1 MKKMKRLLTAVIAAA
16 LVIATI
22 PTALAAGGIFS
33 DVPNGAWYA
42 DAVDYVYEHGIMN
55 GTSATTFS
63 PNTPMTRAMLVTVL
77 HRAAGSRPLPR
88 ERPSLTFLRVPTTRM
103 RWHGRVPTAS

>member
-1 MKKMKRLLTAVIAAA
+1 MTTMKKMKRLLTAVIAAA

-42 DAVDYVYEHGIMN
+42 DAVDYVYEHGIIFEHCSDKRCFSCAWHSANN
-55 GTSATTFS
+55 GVAFSDFRKSTAIDSAILFGI
-63 PNTPMTRAMLVTVL
+63 MA
-77 HRAAGSRPLPR
+77 
-88 ERPSLTFLRVPTTRM
+88 E
-103 RWHGRVPTAS
+103 

>member
-1 MKKMKRLLTAVIAAA
+1 MKKMKRLLTAVIATA

-55 GTSATTFS
+55 GTGDTTFS
-63 PNTPMTRAMLVTVL
+63 PDETITREQIATIFYRYA
-77 HRAAGSRPLPR
+77 HTKG
-88 ERPSLTFLRVPTTRM
+88 
-103 RWHGRVPTAS
+103 WI